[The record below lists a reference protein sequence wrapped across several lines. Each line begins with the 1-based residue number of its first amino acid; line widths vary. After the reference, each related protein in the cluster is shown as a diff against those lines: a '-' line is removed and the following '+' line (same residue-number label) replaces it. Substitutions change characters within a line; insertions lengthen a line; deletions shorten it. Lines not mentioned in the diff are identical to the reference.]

1 VSTIERI
8 IWGAAGGMAAIAA
21 AVDWWRF
28 ERLIRREQQAH
39 ETGLREIRQ
48 LSANEN

>member
-28 ERLIRREQQAH
+28 ERLIRREQQLC
-39 ETGLREIRQ
+39 GSREIYDP
-48 LSANEN
+48 AD